1 MKQQLLIAT
10 IIGLAFV
17 SCKKERTC
25 ECSRTRTNVQGTTV
39 YPEKTTYE
47 KMTKAE
53 AKRICQNT
61 KESNYYVTT
70 YTNGG
75 VTITD
80 YSDTYDCKLK

>member
-1 MKQQLLIAT
+1 MAGMLAI
-10 IIGLAFV
+10 AFV

-25 ECSRTRTNVQGTTV
+25 TCTRTRTNQLGTTI

-61 KESNYYVTT
+61 TESTYYVSTDASGT
-70 YTNGG
+70 GG
-75 VTITD
+75 VSITD
-80 YSDTYDCKLK
+80 YSDAFDCKLK